1 MMAFIIA
8 LALTWL
14 LSVLTSFSGIE
25 DWINEAD
32 FEDMEDL
39 I

>member
-8 LALTWL
+8 AVLIVL
-14 LSVLTSFSGIE
+14 LSAMSSFSGVE
-25 DWINEAD
+25 DWMNEAD
-32 FEDMEDL
+32 FKDMEDL

>member
-14 LSVLTSFSGIE
+14 LSVLTSFSGVE
-25 DWINEAD
+25 DWMNEAD
-32 FEDMEDL
+32 FKDL
-39 I
+39 EEIV

>member
-8 LALTWL
+8 AVLAVL

-25 DWINEAD
+25 DWMNEAD
-32 FEDMEDL
+32 FKDMEDL